1 MLARLGVNTRD
12 SALDAKNIAA
22 VMVTAVLPP
31 FSRQGSRIDV
41 NVSALGD
48 STSLLGGTL
57 LVTPLLGADSE
68 VYAVAQGQVAVS
80 GFEARGAA
88 TSVSKGVPTS
98 GRISS
103 GAIVE
108 RELDFDLQ
116 DLTTLKLAL
125 RNPDFTTAQ
134 RIGQAINAAF
144 GGDIAQP
151 LDPGTVQLTVPPQ
164 YCGNRVALLTRAEQ
178 IRVTPDPAAH
188 HAIANPPRHS
198 VIRAKL

>member
-1 MLARLGVNTRD
+1 MRVGYGLVVGRKGAGDRLRNAVFTKETLIGMLARLGVNTRD

-98 GRISS
+98 GRLTS
-103 GAIVE
+103 GAKNGRAPCRARGGPYVE
-108 RELDFDLQ
+108 I
-116 DLTTLKLAL
+116 
-125 RNPDFTTAQ
+125 P
-134 RIGQAINAAF
+134 
-144 GGDIAQP
+144 GGA
-151 LDPGTVQLTVPPQ
+151 
-164 YCGNRVALLTRAEQ
+164 
-178 IRVTPDPAAH
+178 
-188 HAIANPPRHS
+188 
-198 VIRAKL
+198 

>member
-68 VYAVAQGQVAVS
+68 VYAVAPGQVAVS
-80 GFEARGAA
+80 GFDASGAA
-88 TSVSKGVPTS
+88 TPVRNGVPTS
-98 GRISS
+98 GRLAR
-103 GAIVE
+103 GALIE
-108 RELDFDLQ
+108 RELDFDLP
-116 DLTTLKLAL
+116 DLTTLHPAL
-125 RNPDFTTAQ
+125 P
-134 RIGQAINAAF
+134 
-144 GGDIAQP
+144 
-151 LDPGTVQLTVPPQ
+151 
-164 YCGNRVALLTRAEQ
+164 
-178 IRVTPDPAAH
+178 TPA
-188 HAIANPPRHS
+188 
-198 VIRAKL
+198 